1 MSVRVVQ
8 DRDPTHEGGDFIRVY
23 CQQRAGSPATFATIE
38 RVFGGEVRTH
48 TWSFRTLVSEAPM
61 PREMATRLA
70 EAYAERKHIPVVY
83 VEVDQRDGAA
93 VAAAGLPAGPGLLKT
108 M

>member
-1 MSVRVVQ
+1 MSVRVVE
-8 DRDPTHEGGDFIRVY
+8 DRDATQAGGDFIRVY

-61 PREMATRLA
+61 GREVATRLA
-70 EAYAERKHIPVVY
+70 AAYAARKHIPVVY
-83 VEVDQRDGAA
+83 VEVDQGAA
-93 VAAAGLPAGPGLLKT
+93 APDAGTAGLRNT